1 MRRSYTRIVE
11 PSVTLQRVDQ
21 MEPGGPR
28 CGGIDADRV
37 IDALGEGGVEE
48 LALILE
54 VIPAFEQEDGSVLDD
69 LAASVDYWLEAL
81 ARRGV
86 LAG

>member
-1 MRRSYTRIVE
+1 
-11 PSVTLQRVDQ
+11 

-28 CGGIDADRV
+28 SGRIDADRV
-37 IDALGEGGVEE
+37 LDALGEGGVEE

-54 VIPAFEQEDGSVLDD
+54 VIPAFEQEDGSVIDALK
-69 LAASVDYWLEAL
+69 ASVYYWLEAL
-81 ARRGV
+81 ARRGA